1 MIEAVGIAKGESHQN
16 GGDDVVD
23 EHALAKVDELLGLLA
38 LDDHLVGVAVFDE
51 RQVREIHATV

>member
-1 MIEAVGIAKGESHQN
+1 MKYQN

-38 LDDHLVGVAVFDE
+38 LDHHLVGVAVFDE
-51 RQVREIHATV
+51 RQIREVHPAVCAQSQPI